1 GHVAPFP
8 TRRSSDLER
17 GEDILVLADRF
28 LARFV
33 SDYGRPARAF
43 SEAARGALLSYNWPG
58 NIRELRNV
66 IERASIICPQ
76 VEIDVSHLGLGDQPS
91 ANSPRVGAQL
101 SLEELEKAHIGAVL
115 SASDTL
121 DQAARTLGIDSSTLY
136 RKRKQYNL

>member
-1 GHVAPFP
+1 
-8 TRRSSDLER
+8 E
-17 GEDILVLADRF
+17 RF

-43 SEAARGALLSYNWPG
+43 SDAARAALMAYNWPG

-66 IERASIICPQ
+66 VERASIICSQ
-76 VEIDVSHLGLGDQPS
+76 IGIEISHLGLADQPS

-101 SLEELEKAHIGAVL
+101 SLEDLEKAHIGAVL
-115 SASDTL
+115 SSSDTL